1 MYFSKVIGNKLFYIE
16 FDGWYFM
23 HNNFIKVIYI
33 FANVFAAKVAIFNKT
48 YKEQKNL
55 YDQINKSGAACL
67 VSKQEAVS

>member
-1 MYFSKVIGNKLFYIE
+1 
-16 FDGWYFM
+16 M